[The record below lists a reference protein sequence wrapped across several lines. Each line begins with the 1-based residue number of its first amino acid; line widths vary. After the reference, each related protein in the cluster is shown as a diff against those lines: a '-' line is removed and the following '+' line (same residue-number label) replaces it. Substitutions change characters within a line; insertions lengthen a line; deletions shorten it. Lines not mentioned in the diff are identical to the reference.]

1 MKPIIK
7 STFLLLFTTQLSAQV
22 GIGTT
27 MPHSSAKLEV
37 SSTTQ
42 GFLPPRTSLT
52 ATNAA
57 SPVTSPATGLLV
69 FNTAPAGSAPN
80 NVVAGY
86 YYWDGTSWVNLTGV
100 PYTGATKA
108 VNLGAYDL
116 TVNTLRVGAGGG
128 GASTQNVTIG
138 YNSLSS
144 NTGSDN
150 IAIGYEALK
159 VNGTGVQNVSVGSFA
174 LSANTAGFN
183 NVAVGYDALKVSNTS
198 SYNTAVG
205 NYTLRSNLGGE
216 ANTAIGYASLASNT
230 SGIDN
235 VAAGYNALNSNE
247 TGSYNIAIGS
257 YALDRSTNGGRN
269 TAIGYAALTT
279 NRTGTDLVAI
289 GYYANTGGTQSS
301 TLTNSTVIGAYATVS
316 ASNTISIGN
325 ENVTSWAFGRSSTS
339 DNNYAFQIG
348 STTANG
354 NGAYLTK
361 GGVWTNASSRE
372 FKEDFETID
381 NEDLLEKIN
390 KMSITK
396 WKYKGTNE
404 THIGPMAEEFKELFD
419 LGIVGEN
426 KSISTIDASGIA
438 LSAIQALYKKNQ
450 DLEQQ
455 IEELKMMT
463 KKKNS
468 LRSKFRR
475 LFNKASL
482 QAP

>member
-1 MKPIIK
+1 M
-7 STFLLLFTTQLSAQV
+7 
-22 GIGTT
+22 
-27 MPHSSAKLEV
+27 
-37 SSTTQ
+37 
-42 GFLPPRTSLT
+42 
-52 ATNAA
+52 
-57 SPVTSPATGLLV
+57 
-69 FNTAPAGSAPN
+69 NT
-80 NVVAGY
+80 
-86 YYWDGTSWVNLTGV
+86 TGV
-100 PYTGATKA
+100 
-108 VNLGAYDL
+108 
-116 TVNTLRVGAGGG
+116 
-128 GASTQNVTIG
+128 
-138 YNSLSS
+138 
-144 NTGSDN
+144 
-150 IAIGYEALK
+150 
-159 VNGTGVQNVSVGSFA
+159 
-174 LSANTAGFN
+174 
-183 NVAVGYDALKVSNTS
+183 
-198 SYNTAVG
+198 
-205 NYTLRSNLGGE
+205 
-216 ANTAIGYASLASNT
+216 
-230 SGIDN
+230 DN
-235 VAAGYNALNSNE
+235 VAAGYNALNSNQ
-247 TGSYNIAIGS
+247 TGSDNIAIGA
-257 YALDRSTNGGRN
+257 YALDRSTTGGGN

-279 NRTGTDLVAI
+279 NRNGTDLVAI
-289 GYYANTGGTQSS
+289 GYKANTGGTQSS
-301 TLTNSTVIGAYATVS
+301 TLTNSTVIGANATVS
-316 ASNTISIGN
+316 TSNTVSIGN

-339 DNNYAFQIG
+339 NSTYAFQIG

-354 NGAYLTK
+354 NAAYLTK

-475 LFNKASL
+475 LFNKSSL